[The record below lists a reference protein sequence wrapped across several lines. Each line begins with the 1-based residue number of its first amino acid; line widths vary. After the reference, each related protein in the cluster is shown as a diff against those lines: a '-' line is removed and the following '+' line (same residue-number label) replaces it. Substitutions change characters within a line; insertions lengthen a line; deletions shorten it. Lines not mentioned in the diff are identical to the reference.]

1 MAVSKLDI
9 TEYVSN
15 VVYQEAIDSF
25 IREFEKQGIDLNP
38 DTIEC
43 EIDIDYHP
51 MYLATLINVCL
62 KAQDTSGV
70 LKHFVYS
77 RLFNVT

>member
-1 MAVSKLDI
+1 MAASKLDL

-25 IREFEKQGIDLNP
+25 IREFEKQGIELNP

-43 EIDIDYHP
+43 KIDIEYHP
-51 MYLATLINVCL
+51 MYLATLLNVFL
-62 KAQDTSGV
+62 NAQDTNGV
-70 LKHFVYS
+70 LKHFAYS
-77 RLFNVT
+77 RLFNAT